1 MMEQEIRDELQK
13 IQAKWYT
20 PTAKIAKDIH
30 VDTSLVNRFI
40 NNKFQDG
47 ARASERLL
55 RSLEAWINARR

>member
-1 MMEQEIRDELQK
+1 MNEEEIRETLHE
-13 IQAKWYT
+13 IQARWYT

-55 RSLEAWINARR
+55 RSLEAWIKERM